1 LNDKRPK
8 LIKLLQDASIGK
20 IVVEHSDRQTRFG
33 FNYIDTLYK
42 GKIVVINQADGDK
55 DDLMRDFVSLVTS
68 FVARLYGLRISKRKT
83 ERLIKELKNDKKIN
97 CKS

>member
-1 LNDKRPK
+1 M
-8 LIKLLQDASIGK
+8 IKLLQDVSIGK

-42 GKIVVINQADGDK
+42 GKIVVINQVDGDK